1 LIKYDVTK
9 LLSDEAGYYLTADEN
24 DNQKKLSGDEKY
36 QSLSSASSSLSAN
49 EPVNHQS
56 SSNSDKNSSKIKQN
70 ENSKNASNDS
80 QNGLNHLATIIQAA
94 SQISPEEYDSQQE
107 NGVHIDVDTHQRLN
121 IEENDDTSKQAT
133 QNYDFDDKE
142 KEVSVCLSHNIV

>member
-36 QSLSSASSSLSAN
+36 QSLSSTSSSLSAD

-70 ENSKNASNDS
+70 ENSKNASNDI

-94 SQISPEEYDSQQE
+94 SQISLEEYDSQQE